1 MSSERVPL
9 STSSTSSTSST
20 NPTSHIPS
28 SSSSMSTSDQQMR
41 VQQLAP
47 ENSKT
52 TSSMGTSVSGGKNP
66 APLEAATAKEG
77 DHQNTL
83 VQEGPALSSTHSSA
97 PPLDSSQI
105 AAASGNTLLA
115 ATPAALLPPPDPS
128 KKKTEE
134 KSKQAVAIQ
143 NALKR
148 LADAK
153 TGKRDLK
160 MLLLCDVKLSEA
172 DISALAPSVKTSTCL
187 RSLSLYGSGLSGAA
201 AKLLADALASH
212 EALTLLDLGNNELG
226 TKGVEDVSNNLM
238 PPVCEALSY

>member
-41 VQQLAP
+41 LQQLAP

-52 TSSMGTSVSGGKNP
+52 TSSMGISVSSGKNP

-83 VQEGPALSSTHSSA
+83 VQEGPALSTTHASNA
-97 PPLDSSQI
+97 PPLDSNHI

-115 ATPAALLPPPDPS
+115 ATPAGLLPPPDPS

-226 TKGVEDVSNNLM
+226 TKGVEDVSNNTYATS
-238 PPVCEALSY
+238 V